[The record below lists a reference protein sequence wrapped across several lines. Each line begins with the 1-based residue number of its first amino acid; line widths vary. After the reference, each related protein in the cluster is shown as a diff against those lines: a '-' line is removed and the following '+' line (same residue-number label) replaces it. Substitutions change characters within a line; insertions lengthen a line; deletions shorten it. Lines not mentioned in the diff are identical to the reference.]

1 MRIELILK
9 KNHRRAAR
17 ERFQLARREMNT
29 ELLRWLRNVDRA
41 KVEADAT
48 VAVVRRLAR
57 LLRGR
62 GCRT

>member
-1 MRIELILK
+1 MRIELILE

-29 ELLRWLRNVDRA
+29 ELVRWLRDVDRA
-41 KVEADAT
+41 KVEADVTA
-48 VAVVRRLAR
+48 AVVRQLTR
-57 LLRGR
+57 LLRGQ